1 MQARKCER
9 GKRKALSVGKAI
21 VMVGNEGRK
30 KRKKKTNEPAAADDA
45 EVLDSQFVRSMR
57 RELEIDCVADREY
70 FLM

>member
-1 MQARKCER
+1 MRERKTEGIER
-9 GKRKALSVGKAI
+9 GESDRHGGKRGEEEAEEEDERA
-21 VMVGNEGRK
+21 
-30 KRKKKTNEPAAADDA
+30 PAADDA